1 MSDVEQLIE
10 GIVTRTIGGLSW
22 VVDEQ
27 GIAYACK
34 LRGRFMQDRRGQGWE
49 RLLPGDRVRI
59 LPLANNE
66 GVIEEILPRDVTL
79 KRPQVANVTQVL
91 VVVALTQPT
100 PNLDL
105 LDRLLVLCEYTV
117 GKIVLALNKVDL
129 VDAQVAE
136 EIAAPYV
143 AANYSVVFTS
153 GVTGQGIDELRRKLA
168 GHVTVLAGESGAGKS
183 SILNCLVPELK
194 RATQSV
200 SQRTGRGRHTTR
212 AVELFP
218 ISEKG
223 WIADSPGF
231 STLDVH
237 EIPKEALSDYYPEF
251 AVRRTECR
259 FGASCLHWR
268 EPDCRIK
275 ELVESGGLDKGRY
288 ERYLRILQDIIE
300 YEARRY

>member
-1 MSDVEQLIE
+1 
-10 GIVTRTIGGLSW
+10 
-22 VVDEQ
+22 
-27 GIAYACK
+27 
-34 LRGRFMQDRRGQGWE
+34 MQDRRGQGGE
-49 RLLPGDRVRI
+49 RVLPGDRVRI
-59 LPLANNE
+59 LPLSQQE
-66 GVIEEILPRDVTL
+66 GVIEEILPREVTL

-91 VVVALTQPT
+91 VVVALAQPT

-105 LDRLLVLCEYTV
+105 LDRLLVMCEHTV
-117 GKIVLALNKVDL
+117 GKVVLALNKIDL
-129 VDAQVAE
+129 VDIESAQAV
-136 EIAAPYV
+136 AAPYV
-143 AANYSVVFTS
+143 AANYPVIFTS
-153 GVTGQGIDELRRKLA
+153 GVTGQGIDELRKKLA
-168 GHVTVLAGESGAGKS
+168 GHITVLAGESGAGKS
-183 SILNCLVPELK
+183 SILNRLVPELK

-218 ISEKG
+218 IADNG

-251 AVRRTECR
+251 AVRRSECR
-259 FGASCLHWR
+259 FASNCLHWR

-275 ELVESGGLDKGRY
+275 ELVESGTLDKGRY

-300 YEARRY
+300 FESRRY